1 MEDFLDSFQ
10 DNPIGSLLGIAS
22 FMAIVGGLAIGA
34 ARGSFQVDPAQSQIE
49 ARQQAEE
56 LRKRSVD
63 IANKRFDDGCEGVF
77 YFNAKTSVYQPLA
90 DGVGVLSGAYWQ
102 RWHQAKGKKPTA
114 ALTDYLPAGTVVCD
128 SYGNAGILVP
138 SDKGFAIVSDLVN
151 TPDRGR
157 IQKMMERYPGATR
170 PRVGGQS

>member
-1 MEDFLDSFQ
+1 MQDLFDSLQ

-22 FMAIVGGLAIGA
+22 FMAIVGGVTIGV
-34 ARGSFQVDPAQSQIE
+34 ARGSFLVDPAQSQIE

-102 RWHQAKGKKPTA
+102 RWHQTKGTKPQPA
-114 ALTDYLPAGTVVCD
+114 PTDYLPAGTVVCD
-128 SYGNAGILVP
+128 SYGNAGILAP
-138 SDKGFAIVSDLVN
+138 SDRGHAVVSDLVN
-151 TPDRGR
+151 TPDLTR
-157 IQKMMERYPGATR
+157 IQKMMERYPNATR
-170 PRVGGQS
+170 PRVGSK